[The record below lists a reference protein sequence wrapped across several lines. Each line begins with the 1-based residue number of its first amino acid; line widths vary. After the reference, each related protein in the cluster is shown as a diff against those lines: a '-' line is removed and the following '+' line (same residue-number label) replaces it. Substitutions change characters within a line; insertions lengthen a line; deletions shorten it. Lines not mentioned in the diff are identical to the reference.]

1 MLVAVSKTSNLPR
14 GPLQLI
20 RPLLDPE
27 TPALHVH
34 ERRSSPKPFS
44 KAIPAVVYG
53 YSACPSP
60 RYEPSLFAGRYGPPP
75 PSPSSESSNRWFET
89 PVDRASTLIRKSLRE
104 YQRNP
109 GVRKNTCR
117 WPISRPRS
125 PPLLRAPGALATL
138 GYLGGKLV
146 DIRRCGGVGRLKGG
160 SDANE

>member
-27 TPALHVH
+27 TFVLHGH

-60 RYEPSLFAGRYGPPP
+60 RYEPSLLRSLRATA
-75 PSPSSESSNRWFET
+75 SLPSSESSNRWFAT
-89 PVDRASTLIRKSLRE
+89 PGDRASTPISKSLRE

-109 GVRKNTCR
+109 DGRKNTCR

-138 GYLGGKLV
+138 GYLGGQLV